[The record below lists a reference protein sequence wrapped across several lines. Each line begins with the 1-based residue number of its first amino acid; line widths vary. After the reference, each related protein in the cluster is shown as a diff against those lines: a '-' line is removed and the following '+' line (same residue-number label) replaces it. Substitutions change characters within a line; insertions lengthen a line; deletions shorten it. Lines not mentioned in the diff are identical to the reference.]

1 MPAMPET
8 VEREDAL
15 AALGAFI
22 VAGKP
27 GRRRRPAVDRRHE
40 QLPLAFVPGAV
51 EQPEIRHRRSAGD
64 LPEICRLPAPEH
76 RATMRP
82 YPRRRAPGGHRGVDA
97 RQRPSPN
104 FMTQPQAEGE
114 HR

>member
-8 VEREDAL
+8 VEREDAP

-27 GRRRRPAVDRRHE
+27 GRRRRPTVDRRHE

-51 EQPEIRHRRSAGD
+51 EQPEIGHRRSAGD
-64 LPEICRLPAPEH
+64 PSVACPGTPCHHAPIPTAQGA
-76 RATMRP
+76 R
-82 YPRRRAPGGHRGVDA
+82 GHRGVDA

-104 FMTQPQAEGE
+104 FTTQPQAEGE